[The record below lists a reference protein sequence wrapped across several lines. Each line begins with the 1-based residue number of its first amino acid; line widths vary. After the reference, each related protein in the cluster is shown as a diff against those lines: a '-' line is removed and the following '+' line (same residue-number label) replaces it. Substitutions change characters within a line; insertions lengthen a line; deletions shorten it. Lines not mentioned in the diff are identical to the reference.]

1 MCGRTSKCVSLS
13 PSLEMLLINGGPN
26 LMFSQIFYH
35 FLGSSLDN
43 IQEEPFRGV
52 SDALHVILVKL

>member
-13 PSLEMLLINGGPN
+13 PSLEMLLMNGGPN
-26 LMFSQIFYH
+26 LMFFQIFYH

-43 IQEEPFRGV
+43 IQKVPFGV
-52 SDALHVILVKL
+52 YQKLYM